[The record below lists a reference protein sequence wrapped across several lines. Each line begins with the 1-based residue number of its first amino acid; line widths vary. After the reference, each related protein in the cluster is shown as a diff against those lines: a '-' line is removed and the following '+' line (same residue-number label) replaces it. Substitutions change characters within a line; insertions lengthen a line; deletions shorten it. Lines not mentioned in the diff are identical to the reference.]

1 LGSTPKPNGQ
11 GSEAPE
17 PAVEIPE
24 PPAETVGELGELGA
38 SPKEM
43 LELKDKV
50 IEALREA
57 FREGKVA
64 KVRAVLDTYGEGAKS
79 FREIDASL
87 FPDIQKAIQGGALN

>member
-1 LGSTPKPNGQ
+1 
-11 GSEAPE
+11 
-17 PAVEIPE
+17 
-24 PPAETVGELGELGA
+24 VGELGEPGA